1 MQQQTAEQNTKSEY
15 TDFLDKIELLISN
28 PKNSYT
34 IEELV
39 QFLGTDSKMIILF
52 LFTFIPRLPSP
63 PWGFGFETIPGGV
76 FSLIVSIIG
85 LFGIPLDKLMKY
97 LPTSIRNISLDVHI
111 LKQNR
116 MMAGY
121 YINKIKS
128 VFRDRMKF
136 IVNPVTEKLIY
147 LLVIPFAIL
156 MMIPLILTNW
166 FPSLSITFLSLSWLL
181 NDGFF
186 LIISII
192 VGALILLFYV

>member
-1 MQQQTAEQNTKSEY
+1 
-15 TDFLDKIELLISN
+15 
-28 PKNSYT
+28 
-34 IEELV
+34 
-39 QFLGTDSKMIILF
+39 
-52 LFTFIPRLPSP
+52 
-63 PWGFGFETIPGGV
+63 
-76 FSLIVSIIG
+76 
-85 LFGIPLDKLMKY
+85 
-97 LPTSIRNISLDVHI
+97 
-111 LKQNR
+111 
-116 MMAGY
+116 MAGY

-192 VGALILLFYV
+192 VGALILLFYVYLFMYAITGVRNLKNYMQY